1 MVMNEVIKATSKQM
15 ELMIESYGKHV
26 VASKVPH
33 INGIISLEDCVITI
47 YTTGSIVF
55 QGKAAREHFL
65 EWQSIFN
72 ESFRAHIGSDEVGT
86 GDFFGPVVVCAAY
99 VSTELEPTLLA
110 LGVGDSKT
118 FTDQKI
124 IQMAKQM
131 LPLVVH
137 RQIVLMPEYYNK
149 LYAKHPNLNHI
160 KALLH
165 NRAIIELLAQ
175 TGKKPVVMDQFVHP
189 KKYFEYLDHQKTVH
203 KEIEFH
209 TKAESKFVAVAVA
222 SILAR
227 YYFLESWKLLERRA
241 GQTLPKGAGSQV
253 DQAASL
259 LLDNITEEQLGQ
271 YAKLHFKNM
280 KKIQPVH

>member
-1 MVMNEVIKATSKQM
+1 MNEVIKATSKQM

-26 VASKVPH
+26 VASSVPH
-33 INGIISLEDCVITI
+33 VKGTISLDDCVITI

-86 GDFFGPVVVCAAY
+86 GDFFGPMVVCAAY
-99 VSTELEPTLLA
+99 VSPELEPTLLA

-124 IQMAKQM
+124 IQMATQM
-131 LPLVVH
+131 LPLVMH

-149 LYAKHPNLNHI
+149 LYSKHPNLNHI

-209 TKAESKFVAVAVA
+209 TKAESKFIAVAVA

-253 DQAASL
+253 DEAASV
-259 LLDNITEEQLGQ
+259 LLDNISEEQFGQ
-271 YAKLHFKNM
+271 FAKLHFKNM